1 MNHGQHNS
9 RMMWMM
15 MLACALPL
23 LVVRFIP
30 ALGRSPVIS
39 TIVVLAGMVTLHWLF
54 MRPHR
59 THQTREDKPKDSP
72 SEHSTH

>member
-1 MNHGQHNS
+1 MNHDHHDS

-30 ALGRSPVIS
+30 ALGRSPVVS
-39 TIVVLAGMVTLHWLF
+39 LMVIVGGMFILHWLF
-54 MRPHR
+54 MRPR
-59 THQTREDKPKDSP
+59 RSNQISETKPKDPP